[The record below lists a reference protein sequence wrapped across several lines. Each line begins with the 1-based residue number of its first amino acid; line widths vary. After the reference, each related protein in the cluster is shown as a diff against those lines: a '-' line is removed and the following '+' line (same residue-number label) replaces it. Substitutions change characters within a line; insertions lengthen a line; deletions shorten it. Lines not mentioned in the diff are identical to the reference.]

1 MIAFILL
8 VSLWLRPHPTVP
20 NPKPVPVRKF
30 NLCAARHAYY
40 GGTVGQ
46 NVRALCWRGDH
57 FVVYV
62 VREQ

>member
-1 MIAFILL
+1 MNILILLL
-8 VSLWLRPHPTVP
+8 VSFWMGPPRPIPE
-20 NPKPVPVRKF
+20 PKPVRQI
-30 NLCAARHAYY
+30 NLCPSRRAYY

-46 NVRALCWRGDH
+46 NVRALCWREDH